1 MTILSVET
9 TYVDLFSQLATNGN
23 HLVRRKGHHHCY
35 KEPPPTNHKRMWS
48 LPVAN
53 GFSIR
58 GSSFMRQLS
67 SKLDTF
73 FKHLRIGENLCF
85 LPAVCMNVALSHVDT
100 WHGPWNY
107 MSKSRHKHCNDD
119 RTLSVCLTNNPS
131 NILKQWTTKSGIL
144 AHVMVFFPTLGFC
157 HARFTQPVDLF
168 STSSGSTDQ
177 VEPAASLI
185 RGITAGCSETTHG
198 GFACC
203 VQKIWGSLESLS
215 DATATLPSPAMS
227 ASLYDSYVAFKC
239 QTFPSYLVREGCV
252 EAHQSK
258 LMQPCLHGC
267 AVQSVQSLLPW
278 SWSKYSKSCKR
289 NLSHRPSFLCCRAT
303 LWDHNGYP
311 IGFP

>member
-1 MTILSVET
+1 MTIFNLKLT
-9 TYVDLFSQLATNGN
+9 TYTLIFSPNWQPPCFFGEKDINTTVARSPLPEITKGCDLYQLPTDF
-23 HLVRRKGHHHCY
+23 LLEVRASWDNY
-35 KEPPPTNHKRMWS
+35 PPN
-48 LPVAN
+48 
-53 GFSIR
+53 
-58 GSSFMRQLS
+58 

-107 MSKSRHKHCNDD
+107 MSKLRHKHCNDD
-119 RTLSVCLTNNPS
+119 RTLSVCLTKNPS

-144 AHVMVFFPTLGFC
+144 AHHGIFSNPWVLPRPKL
-157 HARFTQPVDLF
+157 TQPVDLF

-203 VQKIWGSLESLS
+203 VQKIWGTLESLS

-227 ASLYDSYVAFKC
+227 ASLYDEKMLLS
-239 QTFPSYLVREGCV
+239 SVR
-252 EAHQSK
+252 H
-258 LMQPCLHGC
+258 
-267 AVQSVQSLLPW
+267 
-278 SWSKYSKSCKR
+278 
-289 NLSHRPSFLCCRAT
+289 FLAT
-303 LWDHNGYP
+303 
-311 IGFP
+311 